1 MIKTKRGRVYVM
13 SIQYK
18 RIKLLDVKD
27 IKKIL
32 PITELTIREYL
43 KKGKIPGGQKIGKN
57 WYVSQDNLKAF
68 LNGDSLQDSKEKIV

>member
-1 MIKTKRGRVYVM
+1 M

-18 RIKLLDVKD
+18 GIKLLDVKD

-43 KKGKIPGGQKIGKN
+43 RKGKIPGGQKIGKN
-57 WYVSQDNLKAF
+57 WYVSQDNLKAY
-68 LNGDSLQDSKEKIV
+68 LSGNNGLDSKA